1 MEVGNSFL
9 RKKKT
14 MNNKNDIF
22 NYIKIYHNEFSAII
36 INVPKIHHENYLIGH
51 KQEKDSPHLSL
62 TQYLQYMNNF
72 NKSIKKMIN

>member
-9 RKKKT
+9 RKKKN

-36 INVPKIHHENYLIGH
+36 NVPKIHHENY
-51 KQEKDSPHLSL
+51 
-62 TQYLQYMNNF
+62 
-72 NKSIKKMIN
+72 